1 MNLTAFGPITQKELV
16 FDEVG
21 LHIVYGP
28 NEAGKSSAL
37 RGLKALLYGIDERTP
52 DNFIH
57 TNNKLR
63 IQGSL
68 LTFGHPEL
76 DFIRRKGRKN
86 TLLSPG
92 GGELDEQV
100 LAPFLQG
107 VTPELFE
114 SLFGIDH
121 RALVQGGNEILEQ
134 KGEVGQALFS
144 AALGSRALHSV
155 LKGLDDSEK
164 NLFLPAGSKPLI
176 NAAIRTHADLKTK
189 IRKCSLSSR
198 EWDEHRRVLLC
209 TVDELKGVQSELAD
223 KRTEVNRLQRIQR
236 VLPKLSRRR
245 ELLQE
250 LEVLGDVVVLPDDFS
265 GRRRTAINTLES
277 AQAIVDKATPR
288 LEGLQQQLMG
298 LSINQALMEQAE
310 NIEDLHTRL
319 GGHRKAQQ
327 DRPYLDAENRQLL
340 ADVESILK
348 ENRSDLEL
356 KDVEQLRPVLTRRQQ
371 IGDLGGKAAVL
382 NARIEQA
389 ESGLRETERRLNTAR
404 KERGEIV
411 QSRPTDALRRAINAA
426 RKQGDLDASIQSA
439 QSQTASL
446 QTECGAGLSR
456 LTLWEGE
463 LEEVT
468 GLALPSRE
476 SLHQFEAR
484 YADLSKRMQRFEE
497 KKNELADDLR
507 DTAQRLEEI
516 ERVGDVPTEAAL
528 VHARS
533 ERDALWQ
540 LLRSQWV
547 DGRDVSA
554 EASEY
559 QSEGTL
565 PDAFENRLSGAD
577 EVSDR
582 LRRETDRVHALASLQ
597 ARRSG
602 AQQQVEKIAEQL
614 EAASFEKA
622 QLDADWQAIWTPC
635 QISPRTARE
644 MRTWLDAF
652 EELRDQVG
660 QLDLLRQKVRERERN
675 RTTHI
680 QRLNEQLVALGTAG
694 STSVELEAVLLECE
708 ALASQFDE
716 AKRKH
721 DLLSKEVKGRE
732 SDVESLNEEH
742 RLATEALEAW
752 KIQWAMQMQGVGLH
766 GDTSPSVVDDFVENV
781 RTLFSKLGEAG
792 RLRIRINAI
801 DEDAAAFRSQVQA
814 MVASIAPE
822 LGDVPADD
830 VVVRLNALLSDNRS
844 RHTKRQQIEEQI
856 EQAAQEIQESNAAI
870 QTMMGR
876 LDALCVEARCDGEVQ
891 GSTSAASAGMR
902 KSGYAQLDAAERRSA
917 DYRRIKGAIESIE
930 QEILGSGEGSTI
942 GELQTQAEGVD
953 PDSLPGYIAE
963 LNNAI
968 EDELEPRR
976 IELAEAKGRAEKELE
991 LMDGSDHAA
1000 ELADQAQAVLAG
1012 IRSDAERYI
1021 QVKLAGKILRDQIER
1036 YRQENQGPLVKRASE
1051 HFATL
1056 TLGSFGGL
1064 MTDFNDRDEP
1074 ILAGIR
1080 PGGERVTVEGMS
1092 SGTRDQLYL
1101 ALRLASLEKYMES
1114 SEPMPFIV
1122 DDILVDFD
1130 DARSQAAL
1138 NSLASLAE
1146 KTQVILFTHHSRVVE
1161 QSERLSGSVRVHEL

>member
-1 MNLTAFGPITQKELV
+1 MKIRALNLTAFGPFTEKELS

-37 RGLKALLYGIDERTP
+37 RGLKALLYGIDERTL

-57 TNNKLR
+57 ANDKLR
-63 IQGSL
+63 IQGNL
-68 LTFGHPEL
+68 LTVDNREL

-86 TLLSPG
+86 TLLSPDG
-92 GGELDEQV
+92 DALDEQALV
-100 LAPFLQG
+100 PFLQG

-144 AALGSRALHSV
+144 AALGSHALHGV
-155 LKGLDDSEK
+155 IKELDDSEK

-176 NAAIRTHADLKTK
+176 NAAIRTHTDLKAE

-198 EWDEHRRVLLC
+198 EWDEHRRVLVR
-209 TVDELKGVQSELAD
+209 TTDELKRIQSELSD

-236 VLPKLSRRR
+236 VWPKITRRR

-250 LEVLGDVVVLPDDFS
+250 LELLGDVVVLPDDFS
-265 GRRRTAINTLES
+265 GRRRTAVNAMES
-277 AQAIVDKATPR
+277 AQTIVNKATPR
-288 LEGLQQQLMG
+288 LEGLQQQLRE
-298 LSINQALMEQAE
+298 LPINQALMEQAE
-310 NIEDLHTRL
+310 TIEDLHTRL

-327 DRPYLDAENRQLL
+327 DRPHLDAENKQLV

-348 ENRSDLEL
+348 ENRPDLEL

-371 IGDLGGKAAVL
+371 IGDLGSKEAVL

-389 ESGLRETERRLNTAR
+389 ESGLRETERRLKAAR
-404 KERGEIV
+404 KERDEIGE
-411 QSRPTDALRRAINAA
+411 SRPTDALHRAISAA
-426 RKQGDLDASIQSA
+426 RKHGDLDASIQSA
-439 QSQTASL
+439 QSQIASL
-446 QTECGAGLSR
+446 QTECVADQSR

-463 LEEVT
+463 LNEVT

-476 SLHQFEAR
+476 SLHQFEER
-484 YADLSKRMQRFEE
+484 YADLSKRMQRLEE
-497 KKNELADDLR
+497 KKNELTDALQE
-507 DTAQRLEEI
+507 ASQRLEEI

-528 VHARS
+528 IHVRS
-533 ERDALWQ
+533 ERDAVWQ

-547 DGRDVSA
+547 DGKDVSA

-565 PDAFENRLSGAD
+565 PDTFENRLSGAD

-582 LRRETDRVHALASLQ
+582 LRREADRVHTLASLQ
-597 ARRSG
+597 AKQSG
-602 AQQQVEKIAEQL
+602 AQQQVENISEQL
-614 EAASFEKA
+614 EIANAEKS

-635 QISPRTARE
+635 QIAPRTPRE

-652 EELRDQVG
+652 EELCDQVR
-660 QLDLLRQKVRERERN
+660 QLNLHRQKVSELERN

-680 QRLNEQLVALGTAG
+680 QRLNEQLAALGRAG

-708 ALASQFDE
+708 ALASQLDE

-721 DLLSKEVKGRE
+721 ELLSKEVKDRE
-732 SDVESLNEEH
+732 SDVESLNEER

-752 KIQWAMQMQGVGLH
+752 TTQWATQMQGVGLR
-766 GDTSPSVVDDFVENV
+766 GETLPSAVDDFFENV
-781 RTLFSKLGEAG
+781 RTLFSKLGDAEK
-792 RLRIRINAI
+792 LRIRINAI
-801 DEDAAAFRSQVQA
+801 DEDAAAFRSQVQV

-830 VVVRLNALLSDNRS
+830 VVVRLNALLSENRS

-856 EQAAQEIQESNAAI
+856 EQATQEIQESNAAI
-870 QTMMGR
+870 QTMTDR
-876 LDALCVEARCDGEVQ
+876 LDALCVEAKCEDHV
-891 GSTSAASAGMR
+891 
-902 KSGYAQLDAAERRSA
+902 QLDEAERQSA
-917 DYRRIKGAIESIE
+917 DYRRIKGAIESME
-930 QEILGSGEGSTI
+930 QEILDSGEGSTI
-942 GELQTQAEGVD
+942 AELEAQAEGVD
-953 PDSLPGYIAE
+953 PDSLPGCIAE

-1000 ELADQAQAVLAG
+1000 ELADQAQAVLAS

-1051 HFATL
+1051 HFAAL
-1056 TLGSFGGL
+1056 TLGSFDGL

-1080 PGGERVTVEGMS
+1080 SGGERVTVEGMS

-1138 NSLASLAE
+1138 NSLAELAE

-1161 QSERLSGSVRVHEL
+1161 QSGQVSGSVHVHEL

>member
-1 MNLTAFGPITQKELV
+1 MV
-16 FDEVG
+16 
-21 LHIVYGP
+21 
-28 NEAGKSSAL
+28 
-37 RGLKALLYGIDERTP
+37 RT
-52 DNFIH
+52 
-57 TNNKLR
+57 T
-63 IQGSL
+63 
-68 LTFGHPEL
+68 
-76 DFIRRKGRKN
+76 
-86 TLLSPG
+86 
-92 GGELDEQV
+92 
-100 LAPFLQG
+100 
-107 VTPELFE
+107 
-114 SLFGIDH
+114 
-121 RALVQGGNEILEQ
+121 
-134 KGEVGQALFS
+134 
-144 AALGSRALHSV
+144 
-155 LKGLDDSEK
+155 
-164 NLFLPAGSKPLI
+164 
-176 NAAIRTHADLKTK
+176 
-189 IRKCSLSSR
+189 
-198 EWDEHRRVLLC
+198 
-209 TVDELKGVQSELAD
+209 DELKRIQSELAE

-250 LEVLGDVVVLPDDFS
+250 LDVLGDVVVLPDDFS
-265 GRRRTAINTLES
+265 GRRRTAINALES
-277 AQAIVDKATPR
+277 AQTIVDKATPR
-288 LEGLQQQLMG
+288 LEGLQQQLRD
-298 LSINQALMEQAE
+298 LSINQALVEQAE

-327 DRPYLDAENRQLL
+327 DRPHLEAENKQLL

-348 ENRSDLEL
+348 ENRPDLEL

-371 IGDLGGKAAVL
+371 FGELGGKAAVL

-389 ESGLRETERRLNTAR
+389 ESGLRETERRLKAAR
-404 KERGEIV
+404 KERGEIGEP
-411 QSRPTDALRRAINAA
+411 RPTDALHRAISAA
-426 RKQGDLDASIQSA
+426 RKHGDLDASIQSA
-439 QSQTASL
+439 QSQIASL
-446 QTECGAGLSR
+446 QTECVVDLSR
-456 LTLWEGE
+456 LTLWAGE
-463 LEEVT
+463 LNEAT
-468 GLALPSRE
+468 GLALPGRE
-476 SLHQFEAR
+476 SLHQFEER
-484 YADLSKRMQRFEE
+484 YANLSKRMQRLEE
-497 KKNELADDLR
+497 KKNELTDALQ
-507 DTAQRLEEI
+507 DTSQRLEEI

-528 VHARS
+528 IRARS
-533 ERDALWQ
+533 ERDAVWQ

-547 DGRDVSA
+547 DGNDVSD

-565 PDAFENRLSGAD
+565 PDTFENRLSGAD

-582 LRRETDRVHALASLQ
+582 LRREADRVHTLASLQ

-602 AQQQVEKIAEQL
+602 AQQQVESISEQL
-614 EAASFEKA
+614 EAASAEKS

-635 QISPRTARE
+635 QIAPRTPRE
-644 MRTWLDAF
+644 MRTWLDGF
-652 EELRDQVG
+652 EDLRDQVG
-660 QLDLLRQKVRERERN
+660 NLNLLRQKVSELERN

-680 QRLNEQLVALGTAG
+680 QRLNEQLAALGREG
-694 STSVELEAVLLECE
+694 STSVELESVLLECE
-708 ALASQFDE
+708 AFASQLDE
-716 AKRKH
+716 ANRKS
-721 DLLSKEVKGRE
+721 DLLSKEVKDRE
-732 SDVESLNEEH
+732 SEVESLNEEH
-742 RLATEALEAW
+742 RLAAEALEAW
-752 KIQWAMQMQGVGLH
+752 KMQWATQMQGVGLRD
-766 GDTSPSVVDDFVENV
+766 DTQPSVVDDFVENV
-781 RTLFSKLGEAG
+781 RTLFSKLGDAEK
-792 RLRIRINAI
+792 LRIRINAI

-830 VVVRLNALLSDNRS
+830 VVVRLNALLSENRS

-856 EQAAQEIQESNAAI
+856 EQATQEIQESNAAI
-870 QTMMGR
+870 QTMIAR
-876 LDALCVEARCDGEVQ
+876 LNALSVEAKCEDHV
-891 GSTSAASAGMR
+891 
-902 KSGYAQLDAAERRSA
+902 QLDAAERRSA
-917 DYRRIKGAIESIE
+917 DYRRIKGAIESME
-930 QEILGSGEGSTI
+930 QEILDSGEGSTI
-942 GELQTQAEGVD
+942 VELETQAEGVD
-953 PDSLPGYIAE
+953 PDSLPGCIAE

-991 LMDGSDHAA
+991 LMDGSDHVA

-1051 HFATL
+1051 HFAAL
-1056 TLGSFGGL
+1056 TLGSFDGL

-1138 NSLASLAE
+1138 NSLAELAE

-1161 QSERLSGSVRVHEL
+1161 QSGQVSGSVHVHEL